1 MSSQRGY
8 FTADEVRAAEA
19 ELFTR
24 VPEGMPMHRAA
35 YGLATVVASE
45 LRARTGGIA
54 GRSVLLLVG
63 SGDNGGD
70 VLWAG
75 SMLRRRGVAVS
86 ALLLNPERAHAK
98 GLAALRKAGGRIRTA
113 ADVLRADDASSAT
126 SGDAGSIPAGAGGAT
141 RASSLG
147 RGAVGSSP
155 VGSAGVAEL
164 SSAGSSS
171 AGSSSGAPILDETGF
186 GAPDLVIDGIVGISG
201 RGPLRP
207 MAAEIVAALDVPIIA
222 ADLPSGVDPDT
233 GAVTG
238 PAVRAEVTV
247 AFGAYKPVH
256 ALAAPYCGRIELVPI
271 GLRLPEAN
279 LAALEPAE
287 IGARWPIPGH
297 TDDKYTQGVT
307 GICAG
312 SATYPGAAVLC
323 TGAAVAATSGM
334 VRYAGTGAAE
344 VLDHFP
350 EVIAAQDISSTGR
363 VQAWVFGPGAGTDTD
378 ARKRL
383 AEILATD
390 LPVVVDADGLTLLA
404 ADPDLVRG
412 RTAPTVLTPH
422 AGEFARLAGQEVGQD
437 RVAAVRELAES
448 WQLTVLLKGRATL
461 VATPGRRVLVNEA
474 GGSWAATAGAG
485 DVLSGII
492 GALLAAGYDPAWSA
506 AAAARVHALAA
517 NLAAHENHPSAAPTS
532 ASPLLDHVRP
542 AIRTLRTLAAK

>member
-1 MSSQRGY
+1 MSSQRSY

-35 YGLATVVASE
+35 YGLATVAAGE

-75 SMLRRRGVAVS
+75 SMLRRRGVAVT
-86 ALLLNPERAHAK
+86 AVLLNPERAHTK
-98 GLAALRKAGGRIRTA
+98 GLAALRKAGGRIRTVLDESRA
-113 ADVLRADDASSAT
+113 TGASAVGYGPAGSNSADV
-126 SGDAGSIPAGAGGAT
+126 
-141 RASSLG
+141 
-147 RGAVGSSP
+147 SP
-155 VGSAGVAEL
+155 VD
-164 SSAGSSS
+164 SSS
-171 AGSSSGAPILDETGF
+171 AQVSFAQVSGAAEFGFGVPILDEMGSGT
-186 GAPDLVIDGIVGISG
+186 PDLVIDGIVGISG
-201 RGPLRP
+201 HGPLRP
-207 MAAEIVAALDVPIIA
+207 KAAELVAALNVPIIA
-222 ADLPSGVDPDT
+222 ADLPSGVDPNT

-238 PAVRAEVTV
+238 PAVRADVTV

-271 GLRLPEAN
+271 GLRLPEPN

-287 IGARWPIPGH
+287 IGARWPIPGP

-323 TGAAVAATSGM
+323 TGAAVAATAGM
-334 VRYAGTGAAE
+334 VRYAGTGADE

-350 EVIAAQDISSTGR
+350 EVIAAPTISSTGR
-363 VQAWVFGPGAGTDTD
+363 VQSWVFGPGAGTDTD
-378 ARKRL
+378 AHKRL
-383 AEILATD
+383 VEILATD

-422 AGEFARLAGQEVGQD
+422 AGEFARLTGEEVGQD
-437 RVAAVRELAES
+437 RVSAVRDLAEA

-461 VATPGRRVLVNEA
+461 VATPGRPVLVNEA

-492 GALLAAGYDPAWSA
+492 GALLAAGLDPAWSA
-506 AAAARVHALAA
+506 AAAARAHSLAA
-517 NLAAHENHPSAAPTS
+517 NLAAHEDHRYAAPTS
-532 ASPLLDHVRP
+532 ASPLLDHLRP
-542 AIRTLRTLAAK
+542 AIRILRALGLR

>member
-45 LRARTGGIA
+45 LRARTGGIT

-75 SMLRRRGVAVS
+75 SMLRRRGAAVT
-86 ALLLNPERAHAK
+86 AVLLNPERAHAK
-98 GLAALRKAGGRIRTA
+98 GLAALRKAGGRVRTA
-113 ADVLRADDASSAT
+113 SDVLRADGANYEINSA
-126 SGDAGSIPAGAGGAT
+126 
-141 RASSLG
+141 
-147 RGAVGSSP
+147 
-155 VGSAGVAEL
+155 
-164 SSAGSSS
+164 
-171 AGSSSGAPILDETGF
+171 
-186 GAPDLVIDGIVGISG
+186 APDLVIDGIVGISG

-207 MAAEIVAALDVPIIA
+207 SAAELVAALDVPIIA

-256 ALAAPYCGRIELVPI
+256 AMAAPYCGRIELVPI
-271 GLRLPEAN
+271 GLRLPEPN

-287 IGARWPIPGH
+287 IGARWPIPGP

-334 VRYAGTGAAE
+334 VRYAGTGSAE
-344 VLDHFP
+344 VLGHFP
-350 EVIAAQDISSTGR
+350 EVIAAQTIASTGR
-363 VQAWVFGPGAGTDTD
+363 VQSWVFGPGAGTDTD
-378 ARKRL
+378 AHKRL

-404 ADPDLVRG
+404 SDPDLVRS

-422 AGEFARLAGQEVGQD
+422 AGEFARLTGQELGQD
-437 RVAAVRELAES
+437 RVAAVRDLAES

-461 VATPGRRVLVNEA
+461 IASPGRPVLVNEA

-532 ASPLLDHVRP
+532 ASPLLDHLRA
-542 AIRTLRTLAAK
+542 AIRTLRTVAGK

>member
-35 YGLATVVASE
+35 YGLATVVANE

-75 SMLRRRGVAVS
+75 SMLRRRGVAVT

-98 GLAALRKAGGRIRTA
+98 GLAALRKASGRIRSA
-113 ADVLRADDASSAT
+113 SDVSVVDGAT
-126 SGDAGSIPAGAGGAT
+126 STG
-141 RASSLG
+141 LG
-147 RGAVGSSP
+147 
-155 VGSAGVAEL
+155 
-164 SSAGSSS
+164 
-171 AGSSSGAPILDETGF
+171 T
-186 GAPDLVIDGIVGISG
+186 PDLVIDGIVGISG

-207 MAAEIVAALDVPIIA
+207 MAAEIVAALNVPIIA

-238 PAVRAEVTV
+238 LAVQAEVTV

-271 GLRLPEAN
+271 GLRLPEPN

-287 IGARWPIPGH
+287 IGARWPIPGPA
-297 TDDKYTQGVT
+297 DDKYTQGVT

-334 VRYAGTGAAE
+334 VRYAGTGGAE

-350 EVIAAQDISSTGR
+350 EVIAAPTISSTGR
-363 VQAWVFGPGAGTDTD
+363 VQSWVFGPGAGTDTD
-378 ARKRL
+378 AHKRL

-390 LPVVVDADGLTLLA
+390 LPVVIDADGLTLLA
-404 ADPDLVRG
+404 ADPGLVRG

-422 AGEFARLAGQEVGQD
+422 AGEFARLTGREVGQD
-437 RVAAVRELAES
+437 RVAAVRDLAES

-461 VATPGRRVLVNEA
+461 VATPGRPVLVNEA

-492 GALLAAGYDPAWSA
+492 GALLAGGYDPAWSA

-532 ASPLLDHVRP
+532 ASPLLDHLRP
-542 AIRTLRTLAAK
+542 AIRILRTLAAK

>member
-1 MSSQRGY
+1 MGVSSVEPAG
-8 FTADEVRAAEA
+8 
-19 ELFTR
+19 
-24 VPEGMPMHRAA
+24 
-35 YGLATVVASE
+35 AT
-45 LRARTGGIA
+45 
-54 GRSVLLLVG
+54 G
-63 SGDNGGD
+63 SNF
-70 VLWAG
+70 
-75 SMLRRRGVAVS
+75 
-86 ALLLNPERAHAK
+86 
-98 GLAALRKAGGRIRTA
+98 
-113 ADVLRADDASSAT
+113 
-126 SGDAGSIPAGAGGAT
+126 AGAGGAT

-147 RGAVGSSP
+147 RGAVRSSP
-155 VGSAGVAEL
+155 AGSAD
-164 SSAGSSS
+164 SAGSSG
-171 AGSSSGAPILDETGF
+171 AGSSGAGSSGAGSSLDETGL

-201 RGPLRP
+201 HGPLRP
-207 MAAEIVAALDVPIIA
+207 MAAEIVAALNVPIIA

-256 ALAAPYCGRIELVPI
+256 ALAAPYCGRVELVPI
-271 GLRLPEAN
+271 GLRLPEPN

-287 IGARWPIPGH
+287 IGARWPIPGPA
-297 TDDKYTQGVT
+297 DDKYTQGVT

-323 TGAAVAATSGM
+323 AGAAVAATSGM

-350 EVIAAQDISSTGR
+350 EVIAAQTISSTGR
-363 VQAWVFGPGAGTDTD
+363 VQSWVFGPGTGTDTD
-378 ARKRL
+378 AHKRL

-404 ADPDLVRG
+404 ADPDLIRG
-412 RTAPTVLTPH
+412 RTAATVLTPH
-422 AGEFARLAGQEVGQD
+422 AGEFARLTGHEVGQD
-437 RVAAVRELAES
+437 RVAAVHELAES

-461 VATPGRRVLVNEA
+461 VATPGRPVLVNEA

-517 NLAAHENHPSAAPTS
+517 NLAAHESHPSAAPTS
-532 ASPLLDHVRP
+532 ASPLLDHLRP
-542 AIRTLRTLAAK
+542 AIRILRTLAAK